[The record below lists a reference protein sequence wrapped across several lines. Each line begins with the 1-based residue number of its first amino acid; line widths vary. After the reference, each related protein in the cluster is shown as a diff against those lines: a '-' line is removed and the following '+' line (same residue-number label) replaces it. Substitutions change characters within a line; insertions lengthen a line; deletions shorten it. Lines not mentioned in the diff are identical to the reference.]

1 MPPFALPLALLL
13 AYLIGSVPFAVVV
26 SHAMGLA
33 DPRSFGSGNPGA
45 TNVMRT
51 GSRKAA
57 ALTLLG
63 DAGKG
68 ALAVV
73 LGGLAG
79 LDADA
84 LALCGVAVF
93 TGHVFSVFLGFRGG
107 KGVATAGGVL
117 LALDPALGATV
128 CAVWLLAFTL
138 LRVSAL
144 GALAAGIAAPLLAWR
159 MLGPGVP
166 LAAVTAIST
175 VMLARHHGNLRQWLD
190 RKQDGA
196 HGAE

>member
-1 MPPFALPLALLL
+1 MPPFVLPLALTL

-26 SHAMGLA
+26 SRAMALP

-68 ALAVV
+68 ALVVV
-73 LGGLAG
+73 LGRLAG

-84 LALCGVAVF
+84 LALCGVAAFV
-93 TGHVFSVFLGFRGG
+93 GHVFSVFLGFKGG
-107 KGVATAGGVL
+107 KGVATAAGVL
-117 LALDPALGATV
+117 LALDPRLGAAV
-128 CAVWLLAFTL
+128 CTVWLAAFMATRISAAGAISAGLATP
-138 LRVSAL
+138 
-144 GALAAGIAAPLLAWR
+144 ALAWLL
-159 MLGPGVP
+159 LGPGVSW
-166 LAAVTAIST
+166 AAVTAISA
-175 VMLARHHGNLRQWLD
+175 VMLGRHQSNIRQWLSPP
-190 RKQDGA
+190 RQRPEK
-196 HGAE
+196 